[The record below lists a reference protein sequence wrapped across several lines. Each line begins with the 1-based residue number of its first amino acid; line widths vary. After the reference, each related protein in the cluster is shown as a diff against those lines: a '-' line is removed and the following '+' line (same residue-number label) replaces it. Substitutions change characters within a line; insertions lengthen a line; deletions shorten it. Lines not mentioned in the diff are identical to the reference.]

1 MTVETVSFG
10 IPALDKAIMN
20 GIPKGYTILCLGSPG
35 AGVELFA
42 KRFATVNTSKESV
55 TYFSTSERD
64 EDVINTM
71 KDFKWDTNIKIVN
84 IGTMYYEKVLAKHL
98 EVSKYRQEGLT
109 LKDIR
114 QFKMTTQSKEEEY
127 GTQNFLTTV
136 TYEISKLKPPFRIV
150 LDSLNF
156 FLEYYNH
163 KDVLSAIRTIK
174 AHTQHNGGVALL
186 TLVKGVLDSHIES
199 GIEEIVD
206 CIIEL
211 ERQRDDFEFKRNLL
225 IRKVRNHPEKTG
237 ILAYTIDDKGIS
249 AKSV

>member
-1 MTVETVSFG
+1 MTGNNVSFG
-10 IPALDKAIMN
+10 IPALDKALMN

-42 KRFATVNTSKESV
+42 KRFASVNPSKESV

-64 EDVINTM
+64 EDILETM
-71 KDFKWDTNIKIVN
+71 KEFNWDSNIKIVN

-98 EVSKYRQEGLT
+98 EVSRYRLEGLT
-109 LKDIR
+109 MRDIR
-114 QFKMTTQSKEEEY
+114 QFKLSQEKAAEMD
-127 GTQNFLTTV
+127 TQNFMTTV
-136 TYEISKLKPPFRIV
+136 TYEISKMKPPFRIV

-174 AHTQHNGGVALL
+174 AHTQHNGGVALV

-211 ERQRDDFEFKRNLL
+211 ERQRDGFEFKRNLL

-237 ILAYTIDDKGIS
+237 ILAYMVDEKGIS

>member
-1 MTVETVSFG
+1 LTDSVSFG

-20 GIPKGYTILCLGSPG
+20 GIPQGYTILCLGSPG

-42 KRFATVNTSKESV
+42 KRFASVNASKEAV

-64 EDVINTM
+64 EDITNTM
-71 KDFKWDTNIKIVN
+71 KDFGWDTNIKIVN

-98 EVSKYRQEGLT
+98 EVSRYRLEGLT
-109 LKDIR
+109 MKDIR
-114 QFKMTTQSKEEEY
+114 QFKMAHAKDDEF
-127 GTQNFLTTV
+127 GLQNFLTTV
-136 TYEISKLKPPFRIV
+136 TYEISKMKPPFRIV

-163 KDVLSAIRTIK
+163 KDVLSALRTIK
-174 AHTQHNGGVALL
+174 AHTQHSGGVALV
-186 TLVKGVLDSHIES
+186 TLVKGVMDSHIES

-237 ILAYTIDDKGIS
+237 ILAYTIDEKGIS
-249 AKSV
+249 AKSVG

>member
-1 MTVETVSFG
+1 MMAEETVSLG
-10 IPALDKAIMN
+10 IPGLDKALMN
-20 GIPKGYTILCLGSPG
+20 GIPKGYTILCIGPPG

-42 KRFATVNTSKESV
+42 KRFASANSKEENV

-64 EDVINTM
+64 EDVLKTM
-71 KDFKWDTNIKIVN
+71 EDFGWDTNLKIVN

-98 EVSKYRQEGLT
+98 EVSKYRLEGLT
-109 LKDIR
+109 MRDIR
-114 QFKMTTQSKEEEY
+114 KYKMEVKLEEDKSL
-127 GTQNFLTTV
+127 NFLTTL
-136 TYEISKLKPPFRIV
+136 TYEISKLDPPFRIV

-163 KDVLSAIRTIK
+163 SEVLSALRTIK
-174 AHTQHNGGVALL
+174 AHTQHNGGVALV

-211 ERQRDDFEFKRNLL
+211 ERLRDGFEFKRNLL
-225 IRKVRNHPEKTG
+225 IRKIRNHPEKTG
-237 ILAYTIDDKGIS
+237 ILAYTIDEKGIS
-249 AKSV
+249 AKTV

>member
-1 MTVETVSFG
+1 MMSKTLSFG

-20 GIPKGYTILCLGSPG
+20 GIPAGYTILCIGPPG

-42 KRFATVNTSKESV
+42 KRFATAGVGEEDV
-55 TYFSTSERD
+55 RYFSTSEGE
-64 EDVINTM
+64 EDVLKTM
-71 KDFKWDTNIKIVN
+71 TDFGWKTDLKIVS

-109 LKDIR
+109 MRDLR
-114 QFKMTTQSKEEEY
+114 QYKIETAEKEDEY
-127 GTQNFLTTV
+127 STNFLTTL

-156 FLEYYNH
+156 FLEYYPH
-163 KDVLSAIRTIK
+163 KDVLSALRTIK
-174 AHTQHNGGVALL
+174 AHTQHNNGVALV
-186 TLVKGVLDSHIES
+186 TLVKGVLDSHTES

-206 CIIEL
+206 AIIEL
-211 ERQRDDFEFKRNLL
+211 EQLRDGYEFKRNLL

-237 ILAYTIDDKGIS
+237 ILAYTIDAKGIS
-249 AKSV
+249 AKGI

>member
-1 MTVETVSFG
+1 MAETVSFG
-10 IPALDKAIMN
+10 IPALDKAIME
-20 GIPKGYTILCLGSPG
+20 GIPKGYTVLCIGPPG

-42 KRFATVNTSKESV
+42 KRFASAGTGENV

-64 EDVINTM
+64 DDVIKTMDDFGWNT
-71 KDFKWDTNIKIVN
+71 DLKIVN

-98 EVSKYRQEGLT
+98 EVSKYRLEGLT
-109 LKDIR
+109 MRDIR
-114 QFKMTTQSKEEEY
+114 QYKLQGKDKEDKNY
-127 GTQNFLTTV
+127 NFLTTL
-136 TYEISKLKPPFRIV
+136 TYEISKLEPPYRIV
-150 LDSLNF
+150 LDSMNF

-163 KDVLSAIRTIK
+163 AEVLSALRTIK
-174 AHTQHNGGVALL
+174 AHTQHNEGVALV

-211 ERQRDDFEFKRNLL
+211 ERLRDGFEFKRNLL
-225 IRKVRNHPEKTG
+225 IRKIRNHPEKTG

-249 AKSV
+249 AKSVG

>member
-1 MTVETVSFG
+1 MSDSVSFG

-20 GIPKGYTILCLGSPG
+20 GIPKGYTVLCLGGPG

-42 KRFATVNTSKESV
+42 KRFASVNTAKESV
-55 TYFSTSERD
+55 IYFSTSERD
-64 EDVINTM
+64 EDVISTM
-71 KDFKWDTNIKIVN
+71 KDFGWDTNIKIVN

-98 EVSKYRQEGLT
+98 EVSRYRLEGLT
-109 LKDIR
+109 MRDIR
-114 QFKMTTQSKEEEY
+114 QFKMAQDKS
-127 GTQNFLTTV
+127 GDDSAHNFLTTV
-136 TYEISKLKPPFRIV
+136 TYEISKMKPPFRIV

-156 FLEYYNH
+156 FLEYYNP

-174 AHTQHNGGVALL
+174 AHTQHNGGVALV

-206 CIIEL
+206 AIIEL
-211 ERQRDDFEFKRNLL
+211 ERQRDGFEFKRNLL
-225 IRKVRNHPEKTG
+225 IRKVRNHPDKTG
-237 ILAYTIDDKGIS
+237 ILAYTIDEKGIS

>member
-1 MTVETVSFG
+1 LSESVSFG
-10 IPALDKAIMN
+10 IPALDKAIMD
-20 GIPKGYTILCLGSPG
+20 GIPKGYTILCLGTAG

-42 KRFATVNTSKESV
+42 KRFATVDPGKESV
-55 TYFSTSERD
+55 VYFSTSERD
-64 EDVINTM
+64 QDIMETM
-71 KDFKWDTNIKIVN
+71 REFRWDSNIKIVN

-98 EVSKYRQEGLT
+98 EVSRYRLEGLT
-109 LKDIR
+109 MKDIR
-114 QFKMTTQSKEEEY
+114 QFKLTQEKTEELPH
-127 GTQNFLTTV
+127 NFLTTV
-136 TYEISKLKPPFRIV
+136 TYEISKMRPPFRIV

-156 FLEYYNH
+156 FLEYYSP

-174 AHTQHNGGVALL
+174 AHTQHTGGVALL
-186 TLVKGVLDSHIES
+186 TLVKGVMDHHIES

-206 CIIEL
+206 SIIEL
-211 ERQRDDFEFKRNLL
+211 ERERDGFEFKRNLL

>member
-1 MTVETVSFG
+1 MSADTVSFG

-20 GIPKGYTILCLGSPG
+20 GIPKGYTILCLGTAG

-42 KRFATVNTSKESV
+42 KRFASVDTANESV
-55 TYFSTSERD
+55 VYFSTSERD
-64 EDVINTM
+64 EDIKDTM
-71 KDFKWDTNIKIVN
+71 NDFNWATNMKIVN

-98 EVSKYRQEGLT
+98 EVSRYRLDGLT
-109 LKDIR
+109 MKDIR
-114 QFKMTTQSKEEEY
+114 QFKQEKSDETMPY
-127 GTQNFLTTV
+127 NFLTTV
-136 TYEISKLKPPFRIV
+136 TYEISKMKPPFRIV

-156 FLEYYNH
+156 FLEYYSP
-163 KDVLSAIRTIK
+163 KEVLSAIRTIK

-186 TLVKGVLDSHIES
+186 TLVKGVMDSHIEN

-206 CIIEL
+206 AIIEL
-211 ERQRDDFEFKRNLL
+211 ERQRDGFEFKRNLL

-237 ILAYTIDDKGIS
+237 ILAYTIDEKGIS

>member
-1 MTVETVSFG
+1 MADSVSFG

-20 GIPKGYTILCLGSPG
+20 GIPKGYTVLCIGTPG

-42 KRFATVNTSKESV
+42 KRFATAGAGSENV

-64 EDVINTM
+64 EDVIQTM
-71 KDFKWDTNIKIVN
+71 KDFNWDTNLNIVN
-84 IGTMYYEKVLAKHL
+84 IGTMYYERVLAKHL
-98 EVSKYRQEGLT
+98 EVSKYRHEGLSIRD
-109 LKDIR
+109 LK
-114 QFKMTTQSKEEEY
+114 QYKAAEY
-127 GTQNFLTTV
+127 TEYDFPTNFLTTLS
-136 TYEISKLKPPFRIV
+136 YEISKLKPPFRIV

-156 FLEYYNH
+156 FLEYYPHNE
-163 KDVLSAIRTIK
+163 VLSALRTIK
-174 AHTQHNGGVALL
+174 AHTQHNEGVALV
-186 TLVKGVLDSHIES
+186 TLVKGVLDSRVES

-206 CIIEL
+206 AIIEL
-211 ERQRDDFEFKRNLL
+211 ERLREGFEFKRNLL

>member
-1 MTVETVSFG
+1 MSEKSASFG
-10 IPALDKAIMN
+10 IPALDKALMN

-42 KRFATVNTSKESV
+42 KRFASVNAGKESV

-64 EDVINTM
+64 EDILDTM
-71 KDFKWDTNIKIVN
+71 KEYNWDTNIKIVN

-98 EVSKYRQEGLT
+98 EVSRYRLEGLT
-109 LKDIR
+109 MKDIR
-114 QFKMTTQSKEEEY
+114 QFKLSQEKSDDSEP
-127 GTQNFLTTV
+127 QNFMTTV
-136 TYEISKLKPPFRIV
+136 TYEISKMKPPFRIV

-156 FLEYYNH
+156 FLEYYNQ

-174 AHTQHNGGVALL
+174 AHTQHNGGVALV

-211 ERQRDDFEFKRNLL
+211 ERQRDGFEFKRNLL

-237 ILAYTIDDKGIS
+237 ILSYMIDEKGIS
-249 AKSV
+249 AKSM

>member
-1 MTVETVSFG
+1 VSSDTVSFG
-10 IPALDKAIMN
+10 IPALDKALMN
-20 GIPKGYTILCLGSPG
+20 GIPKGYTILCLGGPG

-42 KRFATVNTSKESV
+42 KRFASVNTGKESV

-64 EDVINTM
+64 EDVLGTM
-71 KDFKWDTNIKIVN
+71 KEFGWDTNIKIVN

-98 EVSKYRQEGLT
+98 EVSRYRLEGLT
-109 LKDIR
+109 MKDIR
-114 QFKMTTQSKEEEY
+114 QFKMSQEQVDDF
-127 GTQNFLTTV
+127 GPQNFLTTV
-136 TYEISKLKPPFRIV
+136 TYEISKMKPPFRIV

-174 AHTQHNGGVALL
+174 AHTQHNGGVALV

-211 ERQRDDFEFKRNLL
+211 ERQRDGFEFKRNLL

-237 ILAYTIDDKGIS
+237 ILAYTIDEKGIS

>member
-1 MTVETVSFG
+1 MTGNNVSFG
-10 IPALDKAIMN
+10 IPALDKALMN

-42 KRFATVNTSKESV
+42 KRFASVNSSKESV

-64 EDVINTM
+64 EDILETM
-71 KDFKWDTNIKIVN
+71 KEFNWDSNIKIVN

-98 EVSKYRQEGLT
+98 EVSRYRLEGLT
-109 LKDIR
+109 MRDIR
-114 QFKMTTQSKEEEY
+114 QFKLSQEKAEEMDI
-127 GTQNFLTTV
+127 QNFMTTV
-136 TYEISKLKPPFRIV
+136 TYEISKMKPPFRIV

-174 AHTQHNGGVALL
+174 AHTQHNGGVALV

-211 ERQRDDFEFKRNLL
+211 ERQRDGFEFKRNLL

-237 ILAYTIDDKGIS
+237 ILAYMVDEKGIS

>member
-1 MTVETVSFG
+1 VSADTVSFG
-10 IPALDKAIMN
+10 IPALDKALMN
-20 GIPKGYTILCLGSPG
+20 GIPKGYTILCLGGPG

-42 KRFATVNTSKESV
+42 KRFASVNTGKESV

-64 EDVINTM
+64 EDVLGTM
-71 KDFKWDTNIKIVN
+71 KEFGWDTNIKIVN

-98 EVSKYRQEGLT
+98 EVSRYRLEGLT
-109 LKDIR
+109 MRDIR
-114 QFKMTTQSKEEEY
+114 QFKMSQEKVDDY
-127 GTQNFLTTV
+127 GAQNFLTTV

-174 AHTQHNGGVALL
+174 AHTQHNGGVALV

-211 ERQRDDFEFKRNLL
+211 ERQRDGFEFKRNLL

-237 ILAYTIDDKGIS
+237 ILAYTIDEKGIS

>member
-1 MTVETVSFG
+1 MADSVSFG

-20 GIPKGYTILCLGSPG
+20 GIPKGYTVLCIGTPG

-42 KRFATVNTSKESV
+42 KRFATAGAGSENV

-64 EDVINTM
+64 EDVIQTM
-71 KDFKWDTNIKIVN
+71 KDFNWDTNLNIVN
-84 IGTMYYEKVLAKHL
+84 IGTMYYERVLAKHL
-98 EVSKYRQEGLT
+98 EVSKYRHEGLSIRD
-109 LKDIR
+109 LKQYQAADYN
-114 QFKMTTQSKEEEY
+114 EY
-127 GTQNFLTTV
+127 DFPTNFLTTLS
-136 TYEISKLKPPFRIV
+136 YEISKLKPPFRIV

-156 FLEYYNH
+156 FLEYYPHNE
-163 KDVLSAIRTIK
+163 VLSALRTIK
-174 AHTQHNGGVALL
+174 AHTQHNEGVALV
-186 TLVKGVLDSHIES
+186 TLVKGVLDSRVES

-206 CIIEL
+206 AIIEL
-211 ERQRDDFEFKRNLL
+211 ERLREGFEFKRNLL

>member
-1 MTVETVSFG
+1 VSFG

-20 GIPKGYTILCLGSPG
+20 GIPQGYTILCLGSPG

-42 KRFATVNTSKESV
+42 KRFASVNASKEAV

-64 EDVINTM
+64 EDITNTM
-71 KDFKWDTNIKIVN
+71 KDFGWDTNIKIVN

-98 EVSKYRQEGLT
+98 EVSRYRLEGLT
-109 LKDIR
+109 MKDIR
-114 QFKMTTQSKEEEY
+114 QFKMAHATDDEF
-127 GTQNFLTTV
+127 GLQNFLTTV
-136 TYEISKLKPPFRIV
+136 TYEISKMKPPFRIV

-163 KDVLSAIRTIK
+163 KDVLSALRTIK
-174 AHTQHNGGVALL
+174 AHTQHSGGVALV
-186 TLVKGVLDSHIES
+186 TLVKGVMDSHIES

-237 ILAYTIDDKGIS
+237 ILAYTIDEKGIS
-249 AKSV
+249 AKSVG

>member
-1 MTVETVSFG
+1 MSTDSVSFG
-10 IPALDKAIMN
+10 IPGLDKALMN

-42 KRFATVNTSKESV
+42 KRFASVNTAKESV

-64 EDVINTM
+64 EDIMSTM
-71 KDFKWDTNIKIVN
+71 KEFNWDTNIKVVN

-98 EVSKYRQEGLT
+98 EVSRYRLEGLT

-114 QFKMTTQSKEEEY
+114 QFKMTQEKADDQEVH
-127 GTQNFLTTV
+127 NFMTTV
-136 TYEISKLKPPFRIV
+136 TYEISKLQPPFRIV

-163 KDVLSAIRTIK
+163 KDVLSALRTIK
-174 AHTQHNGGVALL
+174 AHTQHHGGVALV
-186 TLVKGVLDSHIES
+186 TLVKGVMDSHIES

-206 CIIEL
+206 VIIEL
-211 ERQRDDFEFKRNLL
+211 ERQRVDFEFKRNLL

-237 ILAYTIDDKGIS
+237 ILAYTIDEKGIS